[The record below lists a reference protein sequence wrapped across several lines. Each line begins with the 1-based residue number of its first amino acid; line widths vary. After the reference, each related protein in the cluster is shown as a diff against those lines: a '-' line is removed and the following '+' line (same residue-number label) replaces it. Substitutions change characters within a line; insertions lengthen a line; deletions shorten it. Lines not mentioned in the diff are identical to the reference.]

1 MKHLRRLVI
10 GAVLIFIAFWY
21 LRSPSQDRDW
31 LTQYQQL
38 PQVQISGNRYQID
51 HIRDFRFNE
60 AGDVTRKRYF
70 SESYDLENL
79 SGLRLGISHFTDIGI
94 AHTLLSFEFTDRAPL
109 VLSVEAR
116 MEKGEVYSP
125 LAGLLR
131 NYELAFLLTSE
142 ADSIGAR
149 LHPRAERVLFY
160 ALEVTE
166 EENRNLFKALM
177 QRVAAL
183 SKNPEF
189 YNTLTDNCTTSL
201 TRHAT
206 RLSWWERSFDY
217 RILLPGYSDELA
229 QELGL
234 LPGDQD
240 IEMLR
245 EKALLSQDMAQ
256 IEDPDFSQKIRN
268 PQN

>member
-1 MKHLRRLVI
+1 M
-10 GAVLIFIAFWY
+10 
-21 LRSPSQDRDW
+21 
-31 LTQYQQL
+31 

-51 HIRDFRFNE
+51 HIRDFRFNA
-60 AGDVTRKRYF
+60 AGEVTGKHYF
-70 SESYDLENL
+70 SETYDLENL

-94 AHTLLSFEFTDRAPL
+94 AHTLLSFEFTDKAPL

-116 MEKGEVYSP
+116 MEKGEEYSP

-160 ALEVTE
+160 NLAVTE

-177 QRVAAL
+177 QRVDTL
-183 SKNPEF
+183 SKEPEF
-189 YNTLTDNCTTSL
+189 YNTFTDNCTTSL

-234 LPGDQD
+234 LPDDQD
-240 IEMLR
+240 IDKLR
-245 EKALLSQDMAQ
+245 EKAHLTQDMATFD
-256 IEDPDFSQKIRN
+256 DPHFSRKIRN
-268 PQN
+268 P